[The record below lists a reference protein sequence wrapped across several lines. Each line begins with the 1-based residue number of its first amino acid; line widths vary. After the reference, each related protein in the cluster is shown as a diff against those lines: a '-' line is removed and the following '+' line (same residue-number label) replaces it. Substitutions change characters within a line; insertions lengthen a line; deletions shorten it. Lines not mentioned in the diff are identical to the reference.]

1 VARRY
6 ARDNRGRFAS
16 SGSGATAR
24 GGRLKTASGNKRATQ
39 TMRAAGAGG
48 VIKGRAARTVA
59 GEKAMAKLAKRAPA
73 AKRINA
79 ARPGG
84 TVAKPKGLKPGA
96 IKARAKG
103 AVPKV
108 DLTLKGIADRRKRAN
123 APRKSMYLSQKMETN
138 SAITRSAANAIYN
151 RQRRTGK
158 ALGVDREV
166 LRNPAGIMPG
176 VYGSKKQRASQIREA
191 ARKRVV
197 GGRRR

>member
-1 VARRY
+1 
-6 ARDNRGRFAS
+6 
-16 SGSGATAR
+16 
-24 GGRLKTASGNKRATQ
+24 
-39 TMRAAGAGG
+39 MRAAGAGG